1 MARLPAFGSQAAEG
15 IRFAAQVNTAC
26 KFASHQLGLVPMPMR
41 TDLDHL
47 PLAKRHELADI
58 VRLLFG
64 EFEDAL
70 AGRNAPHRK
79 AGRILKIILF
89 GSYARGDWVADS
101 VGGYF
106 SDYDILVVVNHDE
119 LADMTEYW
127 AGAED
132 HLLREF
138 EIAQRIRT
146 PVNLIVHSLTD
157 VNGQLK
163 RGRPFFADIVREGVA
178 LYEVPDHPFT
188 NLKPLSAAYAKREAS
203 GYFSEWFPSA
213 EAFSKGASYYISI
226 DRPKEAAFQLHQATE
241 RLYHCTLLVLTLY
254 SPKSHKV
261 WFLRSHAERLAPA
274 LIGAWPRD
282 TRFAQRSF
290 ELLRRAYVDA
300 RYSPHYK
307 ITDEELTWL
316 IDRVK
321 VLQQLVSEVC
331 EAHLASMPD

>member
-1 MARLPAFGSQAAEG
+1 
-15 IRFAAQVNTAC
+15 
-26 KFASHQLGLVPMPMR
+26 MPMR

-47 PLAKRHELADI
+47 PLAKRHELAGI
-58 VRLLFG
+58 VRLLFS
-64 EFEDAL
+64 EFEDSL

-89 GSYARGDWVADS
+89 GSYARGDWVADA

-157 VNGQLK
+157 VNGKLK
-163 RGRPFFADIVREGVA
+163 RGRPFFADIVRDGIA
-178 LYEVPDHPFT
+178 LYEAPDHPLEHP
-188 NLKPLSAAYAKREAS
+188 NPMSAAEAKLEAQ
-203 GYFSEWFPSA
+203 GYFDEWSA
-213 EAFSKGASYYISI
+213 SSGNFALLADKARDAGMA
-226 DRPKEAAFQLHQATE
+226 KEAAFLLHQATE

-254 SPKSHKV
+254 SPKSHKLS
-261 WFLRSHAERLAPA
+261 FLRSQAERLAPK
-274 LIGAWPRD
+274 LIAAWPRD
-282 TRFAQRSF
+282 SRFAQRSF
-290 ELLRRAYVDA
+290 ELLRRAHVDA

-307 ITDEELTWL
+307 ITQEELTWL
-316 IDRVK
+316 IDRVG
-321 VLQQLVSEVC
+321 VLQQLVREVC
-331 EAHLASMPD
+331 EAHLAGMPD